1 MNETLLEIVRVF
13 ALLSL
18 SSFGGGNVVIP
29 EIQRQA
35 VAVHG
40 WLTAREFT
48 EAFALSR
55 AAPGPSTLF
64 VLLVG
69 WRAAGGVGSAAAV
82 AAMFLPG
89 ATLMQAACAA
99 LARWGRRPLVG
110 RTVAAFRPVTVG
122 LVFAS
127 AAVMARSTLVDP
139 FTLIVAVL
147 VAVTASFTRTPL
159 VGLLAAATAA
169 GWFAS

>member
-1 MNETLLEIVRVF
+1 MSATIAEILRVF

-18 SSFGGGNVVIP
+18 SAFGGGNVVIP

-35 VAVHG
+35 VTAHA

-69 WRAAGGVGSAAAV
+69 WRAAGAPGAAAAV
-82 AAMFLPG
+82 LAMFLPG
-89 ATLMQAACAA
+89 AALMQGACAA
-99 LARWGRRPLVG
+99 LTRWGRLPLVG
-110 RTVAAFRPVTVG
+110 RAVAAFRPVTVG
-122 LVFAS
+122 LVLAS
-127 AAVMARSTLVDP
+127 AAVMAKTTVVD
-139 FTLIVAVL
+139 THTGVVAL
-147 VAVTASFTRTPL
+147 LALAGATFTRAPL
-159 VGLLAAATAA
+159 PGLLLAAAGVGWLA
-169 GWFAS
+169 G

>member
-1 MNETLLEIVRVF
+1 MNGILFEIARVF

-18 SSFGGGNVVIP
+18 TSFGGGNVVIP

-40 WLTAREFT
+40 WLSAREFT

-69 WRAAGGVGSAAAV
+69 WRAAGAPGAAAAV
-82 AAMFLPG
+82 LAMFLPG
-89 ATLMQAACAA
+89 AALMQGACAA
-99 LARWGRRPLVG
+99 LARWGRLPFVG
-110 RTVAAFRPVTVG
+110 RAVAAFRPVTIG

-127 AAVMARSTLVDP
+127 VAVMARSTLVDP
-139 FTLIVAVL
+139 FTLTVAA
-147 VAVTASFTRTPL
+147 VAAVIATFTRAPL
-159 VGLLAAATAA
+159 VGLLAAAAAA
-169 GWFAS
+169 GWLAA

>member
-1 MNETLLEIVRVF
+1 MNGTLVELARVF

-18 SSFGGGNVVIP
+18 TSFGGGNVVIP

-35 VAVHG
+35 VTIHG
-40 WLTAREFT
+40 WLTQEAFT

-55 AAPGPSTLF
+55 SAPGPSTLF

-69 WRAAGGVGSAAAV
+69 WRAAGGPGAAAAV
-82 AAMFLPG
+82 VAMFLPG
-89 ATLMQAACAA
+89 AALMQGACAA

-110 RTVAAFRPVTVG
+110 RAVAAFRPVTIG

-127 AAVMARSTLVDP
+127 VAVMARSTLVDP
-139 FTLIVAVL
+139 FTLVVAVL
-147 VAVTASFTRTPL
+147 VAGAATFTRAPL
-159 VGLLAAATAA
+159 IGLLAAAAAA
-169 GWFAS
+169 GWFAP

>member
-1 MNETLLEIVRVF
+1 VSGTLFEIARVF

-18 SSFGGGNVVIP
+18 TSFGGGNVVIP

-35 VAVHG
+35 VAVHR
-40 WLTAREFT
+40 WLTSESFT

-69 WRAAGGVGSAAAV
+69 FRAAGRVGAAVAV

-89 ATLMQAACAA
+89 AALMQGACAA
-99 LARWGRRPLVG
+99 LARWGRRPVVG
-110 RTVAAFRPVTVG
+110 RIVAAFRPVTIG
-122 LVFAS
+122 LLFAS
-127 AAVMARSTLVDP
+127 AAVMARTTLVDP
-139 FTLIVAVL
+139 FTLTIAAL
-147 VAVTASFTRTPL
+147 VAAAATFTRAPVL
-159 VGLLAAATAA
+159 GLLAAAAAA
-169 GWFAS
+169 GWLAQ

>member
-1 MNETLLEIVRVF
+1 MSGTLAEIARVF

-18 SSFGGGNVVIP
+18 TAFGGGNVVIP

-40 WLTAREFT
+40 WLSARDFT

-69 WRAAGGVGSAAAV
+69 WRAAGAAGASLAV
-82 AAMFLPG
+82 VAMFLPG
-89 ATLMQAACAA
+89 AALMQAACAA
-99 LARWGRRPLVG
+99 LSRWGRLPLVG
-110 RTVAAFRPVTVG
+110 RAVAAFRPVTVG
-122 LVFAS
+122 LLLAS
-127 AAVMARSTLVDP
+127 AAVMARSTVVDAR
-139 FTLIVAVL
+139 TGAIAVL
-147 VAVTASFTRTPL
+147 AAAGATFTRAPL
-159 VGLLAAATAA
+159 FALLAAAAAA
-169 GWFAS
+169 GWLAG

>member
-1 MNETLLEIVRVF
+1 MNATLFEIARVF

-18 SSFGGGNVVIP
+18 TSFGGGNVVIP
-29 EIQRQA
+29 EVQRQA

-40 WLTAREFT
+40 WLTPGDFT
-48 EAFALSR
+48 QAFALSR
-55 AAPGPSTLF
+55 SAPGPSTLF

-69 WRAAGGVGSAAAV
+69 FRAAGRAGAAIAV

-89 ATLMQAACAA
+89 AVLMQGACAA
-99 LARWGRRPLVG
+99 LARWGRRPVVG
-110 RTVAAFRPVTVG
+110 RVIAAFRPVTIG

-139 FTLIVAVL
+139 VTIAIAATVA
-147 VAVTASFTRTPL
+147 AAATFTRTPVL
-159 VGLLAAATAA
+159 GLLAAAATA
-169 GWFAS
+169 GWLAP

>member
-1 MNETLLEIVRVF
+1 MNGTLVEIARVF

-18 SSFGGGNVVIP
+18 TSFGGGNVVIP
-29 EIQRQA
+29 EVQRQA

-40 WLTAREFT
+40 WLTPEAFT

-55 AAPGPSTLF
+55 SAPGPSTLF

-69 WRAAGGVGSAAAV
+69 FRAAGRAGAAVAV

-89 ATLMQAACAA
+89 AALMQGTCAA

-110 RTVAAFRPVTVG
+110 RAVAALRPVTIG

-139 FTLIVAVL
+139 FTLVVAVF
-147 VAVTASFTRTPL
+147 VAAAATFTRAPL
-159 VGLLAAATAA
+159 VGLLAAAAAA
-169 GWFAS
+169 GWLAT

>member
-1 MNETLLEIVRVF
+1 MSGTLAEILRVF

-18 SSFGGGNVVIP
+18 TAFGGGNVVIP
-29 EIQRQA
+29 EIQRQS

-40 WLTAREFT
+40 WLSAREFT

-69 WRAAGGVGSAAAV
+69 WRAAGSAGAAAAV

-89 ATLMQAACAA
+89 AALMQAACAA
-99 LARWGRRPLVG
+99 LARWGRLPLVG
-110 RTVAAFRPVTVG
+110 RAVAAFRPVTVG
-122 LVFAS
+122 LVLAS
-127 AAVMARSTLVDP
+127 AAVMAKSTVVDAQ
-139 FTLIVAVL
+139 TGSVA
-147 VAVTASFTRTPL
+147 
-159 VGLLAAATAA
+159 LLAAAGATFTRAPMAALLLAAAAA
-169 GWFAS
+169 GWLFC